1 VNARTLLAS
10 AALLSA
16 VLVTPL
22 LIEAQAPIDVDPTER
37 VRSVTVRNECPE
49 TVWIFYGRHRP
60 LQSQD
65 MLTLGPY
72 MQTSEPVLPGD
83 MLWLLDLDARE
94 LDRAIFQTDVTA
106 ITVLPSCVRLQ
117 VTRNEPLR

>member
-16 VLVTPL
+16 ALVTPL
-22 LIEAQAPIDVDPTER
+22 LIEAQAPIVFDPE

-65 MLTLGPY
+65 MLTLGPF

-83 MLWLLDLDARE
+83 MLWLLDVDARE
-94 LDRAIFQTDVTA
+94 LDRAIFQADVTA

-117 VTRNEPLR
+117 VTRSQPFG